1 MRCVP
6 LALLVFLAA
15 CGSAACGSDGPLPL
29 GSDDEAVTTTRVSA
43 LDSLADEDGM
53 VSVNGR
59 VADHA
64 EGERELVLDDGTGL
78 VRVEIPEDLPALVGH
93 RLFVRGEVRRDDG
106 APVLDAVE
114 WLYDST
120 AISIHSD

>member
-1 MRCVP
+1 MRLAP

-15 CGSAACGSDGPLPL
+15 CGEDTRLPL
-29 GSDDEAVTTTRVSA
+29 GNDADEATTTATVSA
-43 LDSLADEDGM
+43 LDSLADEDGL
-53 VSVNGR
+53 VSINGR

-64 EGERELVLDDGTGL
+64 EGERDLILDDGTGL
-78 VRVEIPEDLPALVGH
+78 VRVEIPEDLPSLVGQ

-106 APVLDAVE
+106 TPVLDAVE

>member
-1 MRCVP
+1 MRF
-6 LALLVFLAA
+6 ALLASLLFLAA
-15 CGSAACGSDGPLPL
+15 CGSDSPLPL
-29 GSDDEAVTTTRVSA
+29 GNADDDAVTTATVAA
-43 LDSLADEDGM
+43 LDTLIGADGT

-59 VADHA
+59 VAEHA

-78 VRVEIPEDLPALVGH
+78 VRVEIPDDVPSLVGH

-106 APVLDAVE
+106 APLLEAVE

-120 AISIHSD
+120 AISVHSD